1 MKIEKAIKQNRPF
14 KTPYH
19 KAAVNLIFTS
29 NWLNDQHRSFF
40 KHYDLTRK
48 QFNVL
53 RIVKGAGEPISTA
66 AIRERLLD
74 KMSDASRVVDR
85 LEKKDLV
92 SKQTCPSDKRL
103 VDIALT
109 KKGGAL
115 LEKIAKKDN
124 QLGAV
129 LKNLSEKEATQLSN
143 LLDKMRG

>member
-14 KTPYH
+14 KTVYH
-19 KAAVNLIFTS
+19 RAAVNLIFTG
-29 NWLNDQHRSFF
+29 NWLNDQHRIFF
-40 KHYDLTRK
+40 KKYDLTRK

-85 LEKKDLV
+85 LEKKELV
-92 SKQTCPSDKRL
+92 SKHTCPTDKRL

-109 KKGGAL
+109 KKGNAL

-124 QLGAV
+124 QLGDV

>member
-1 MKIEKAIKQNRPF
+1 MKIEKAIKQTRPF
-14 KTPYH
+14 KSVYH
-19 KAAVNLIFTS
+19 RAAVNLVYTS
-29 NWLNDQHRSFF
+29 NWLNEQHRVFF
-40 KHYDLTRK
+40 KKFELTRK

-53 RIVKGAGEPISTA
+53 RIVKGADEPISTA

-85 LEKKDLV
+85 LEKKQLV
-92 SKQTCPSDKRL
+92 SKYIRPSDKRL
-103 VDIALT
+103 VDIVLT
-109 KKGGAL
+109 EKGNAL

-124 QLGAV
+124 QLGDV

>member
-1 MKIEKAIKQNRPF
+1 MKIEKAIKQTRPF
-14 KTPYH
+14 KSAH
-19 KAAVNLIFTS
+19 HRAAVNLIFSS
-29 NWLNDQHRSFF
+29 NWLNDQHRIFF
-40 KHYDLTRK
+40 KKYDLTRK

-53 RIVKGAGEPISTA
+53 RIVKGADKPISTA

-85 LEKKDLV
+85 LEKKQLV
-92 SKQTCPSDKRL
+92 SKHTCPSDKRL

-109 KKGGAL
+109 SKGILL
-115 LEKIAKKDN
+115 LEKIAKQDN
-124 QLGAV
+124 QLGDV